1 MPKIESIVTSS
12 ESRSIAAKPDILVI
26 GAMRAGTTTLHE
38 LLRLNPM
45 ISVPAIKETD
55 FFSSAR
61 SETPGGWDWYARQF
75 DADKPIWCDISP
87 RYAKRD
93 LAPDAAKQIAA
104 TNPDARIIFI
114 ARDPVKRA
122 MSQYAHSFHMGH
134 DMPSP
139 SDLLGSVEGAHIVS
153 TSRYAFNLEP
163 YLEHFEGRIEILDFA
178 RLQADP
184 KLFLRDFFQA
194 ANIDGDVADI
204 AAVARN
210 TSDQLARQPKW
221 WGKLRESRIGETLR
235 TRIPRAHIV
244 RVKRLLAR
252 KWNRRTMREAP
263 PFSDD
268 DKARLSDVLA
278 EDAARFRTMFGH
290 DFADWCL

>member
-1 MPKIESIVTSS
+1 
-12 ESRSIAAKPDILVI
+12 
-26 GAMRAGTTTLHE
+26 
-38 LLRLNPM
+38 
-45 ISVPAIKETD
+45 
-55 FFSSAR
+55 
-61 SETPGGWDWYARQF
+61 
-75 DADKPIWCDISP
+75 
-87 RYAKRD
+87 
-93 LAPDAAKQIAA
+93 
-104 TNPDARIIFI
+104 
-114 ARDPVKRA
+114 
-122 MSQYAHSFHMGH
+122 MGH

-204 AAVARN
+204 AAVAHN

-221 WGKLRESRIGETLR
+221 WGKLRESRIGEALR

-244 RVKRLLAR
+244 RVKRLLAQQ
-252 KWNRRTMREAP
+252 WNRRTVREAP

-278 EDAARFRTMFGH
+278 EDAARFRTMFGR
-290 DFADWCL
+290 DFADWCI